1 MQQPPLTQRNPLD
14 LAFWGLIVSIC
25 VVMGAGIC
33 VMSLSNQPTQ
43 VAKTKAKAGGR
54 GKGAPKPTQNDEE
67 GVSPGN
73 LSSGDQETSGQPDES
88 YVENR
93 VKFADRGIEPDVEP
107 ANPKGNILGAQSVN
121 TKTQFSGIEHRLDEI
136 ASNLGALQ
144 QTVSSVTRNAAG
156 PRGGL
161 EPSVEFVREF
171 RYLLETG
178 HKGAFP
184 SGYSQQDTERR
195 PPESTHSPQRA
206 RNHAIPKPDLDPEP
220 TFAGPIESDDDPEPA
235 PPQMVQV
242 PQSRPQRQSAARPPV
257 QTPVEDSPRTVIE
270 ETDEPS
276 IAETDA
282 TPEPNDLQSQ
292 DEPTTDAVESPEPL
306 RSLVSADTIA
316 ESEESDAVSDVGP
329 SPSQETGPDLEA
341 ISNANPE
348 KKETLGTM
356 EAPVVAPPTDPDVA
370 RLETTDEP
378 EVPPMPR
385 ELPTPAFPD
394 RATKPTVGP
403 DKSFSDPVVP
413 PEPAAQAKPSKL
425 ATPTPLTA
433 VRVFRP
439 KYLTVTTLLA
449 EIEPRLTAGV
459 GKVAASEYA
468 PSSASIQTNRGRNAN
483 QGAIVVKD
491 TADALERIEQ
501 LVERLDVPNRVN
513 AEFAVDIT
521 AVGVRL
527 GNGPRDGIDLE
538 QLSQY
543 DVGFSVHSVHESLAT
558 ANGIRCSTCPG
569 GRANVMLKLAV
580 LSGEEH
586 RLLQELRTN
595 GPLQA
600 LARSRVTMRDGEA
613 SRLVVEQDDET
624 GRPDPRRARCLG
636 VRPVMLSDGGMR
648 LELLPC
654 VDESGAPVEEVGDQ
668 LKSVGEVVLK
678 RGETAV
684 FAGMIDEE
692 LVAPKSHPGILGNSR
707 RTARSTMERTEWF
720 FLVTPRIPTANDL
733 AKQPRKAR
741 SVKQTAGR

>member
-54 GKGAPKPTQNDEE
+54 GKGAPKPAQNEE
-67 GVSPGN
+67 DGESPGN
-73 LSSGDQETSGQPDES
+73 PAHGDRETSGQPDES

-93 VKFADRGIEPDVEP
+93 VKFADRGIEPDVESTS
-107 ANPKGNILGAQSVN
+107 PKGNILGAQSVN

-144 QTVSSVTRNAAG
+144 QTVSSVTRNSPA

-184 SGYSQQDTERR
+184 SGYSQQDSERR

-206 RNHAIPKPDLDPEP
+206 RNHSVPKPDLDPEP
-220 TFAGPIESDDDPEPA
+220 TFAGPIESDDDPEP
-235 PPQMVQV
+235 
-242 PQSRPQRQSAARPPV
+242 RRQSAARPPV
-257 QTPVEDSPRTVIE
+257 QTPVEDPPRTVIE
-270 ETDEPS
+270 EADEPLVT
-276 IAETDA
+276 ETDT
-282 TPEPNDLQSQ
+282 TPEPNDLQLP
-292 DEPTTDAVESPEPL
+292 DEPATDAVESPVPP
-306 RSLVSADTIA
+306 RSLVSVDTSD
-316 ESEESDAVSDVGP
+316 ETDEPDAVSDVGP

-341 ISNANPE
+341 ISSANTE
-348 KKETLGTM
+348 KEEAHQSM
-356 EAPVVAPPTDPDVA
+356 EAPVVAPPADPDIA
-370 RLETTDEP
+370 RLETTDDP

-385 ELPTPAFPD
+385 ELPTPDFPG
-394 RATKPTVGP
+394 RAAEPAQGP
-403 DKSFSDPVVP
+403 DKSFSDSVVP
-413 PEPAAQAKPSKL
+413 PEPAAQTKPLKA

-439 KYLTVTTLLA
+439 KYLPVTTLLA

-501 LVERLDVPNRVN
+501 LVERLDVPSQVN

-527 GNGPRDGIDLE
+527 GNGPREGIDLE
-538 QLSQY
+538 QLSKY
-543 DVGFSVHSVHESLAT
+543 DVGFSLHSVHESLAT
-558 ANGIRCSTCPG
+558 ANGVRCSTCPG
-569 GRANVMLKLAV
+569 GRANVALKLAV

-586 RLLQELRTN
+586 RMLQELRTN

-636 VRPVMLSDGGMR
+636 VRPVMLSDGAMR

-692 LVAPKSHPGILGNSR
+692 LVAPKSHPRILGNSR